1 MGRKLARRWKTEVQI
16 WSVLK
21 ALDGAAGL
29 ENSHC
34 LQEWHNRWLDV
45 QRRWPGGAIWAWQR
59 PLQVNTRDCCL
70 NNTAKK
76 TCFCKGGKLLM
87 NWICNLFRTPVRE
100 TALLQIHQPPS
111 HLHCSSAKGTPFS
124 LFHTLPW
131 SQDLKTVLHCSTFK
145 CVFLLL
151 KIKCYCTAHLE
162 IRPFTKN

>member
-76 TCFCKGGKLLM
+76 LVFVKGGSCW
-87 NWICNLFRTPVRE
+87 WIEFATCSAHLSVRQ
-100 TALLQIHQPPS
+100 LY
-111 HLHCSSAKGTPFS
+111 
-124 LFHTLPW
+124 
-131 SQDLKTVLHCSTFK
+131 FK
-145 CVFLLL
+145 F
-151 KIKCYCTAHLE
+151 INHHHICTAAVQKEHLSAYSTRFLGHR
-162 IRPFTKN
+162 ILKLFCIAPLLNVFFCYSK